1 MTAPP
6 AARPIG
12 TIVNSTSH
20 IDYWC
25 QVYGQHEIA
34 DPPNPSEYPFGQFV
48 GIALPPPRDG
58 VAARGERLIG
68 VIYDT
73 VLMNPAFGALGPRL
87 STSDEQRAVF
97 SPDYLTERATL
108 VKILALGVTTADSSR
123 VIHGVPALALELG
136 APVTPLDDEAI
147 CAFHIFAD
155 GGAPGGEQPYLHMG
169 YLPQLIGEHNSLL
182 QHAALAVL
190 ERLRRLLPAHERV
203 LSIIGRNLAW
213 KLSVETAG

>member
-1 MTAPP
+1 MMTTIP

-12 TIVNSTSH
+12 AIVNSASH

-25 QVYGQHEIA
+25 QVYGPHEIA
-34 DPPNPSEYPFGQFV
+34 DPPNPAEYPFGQFV
-48 GIALPPPRDG
+48 QVGLPAPRT
-58 VAARGERLIG
+58 AATPDRLIG

-108 VKILALGVTTADSSR
+108 VKILALGAVDHTMTHVA
-123 VIHGVPALALELG
+123 HGVPALALELG
-136 APVTPLDDEAI
+136 AVVTPLDDADI
-147 CAFHIFAD
+147 RAFHIFAD
-155 GGAPGGEQPYLHMG
+155 GGSPGGDQPYLHMG
-169 YLPQLIGEHNSLL
+169 YLPQLIGERNSLL

-190 ERLRRLLPAHERV
+190 DRLRRLLPEHDRM
-203 LSIIGRNLAW
+203 LNIIGRNLAW